1 MNGHVRDL
9 RIVLPLLASMVLS
22 TSAIAQELFK
32 CTDGVSTTYSSTAC
46 EKLGLKPSGPIRDRL
61 TVINNNPTPQNPST
75 SGRAQPSGQNQST
88 GEVAPPGAGNAAGT
102 NANAA
107 STQPQSGA
115 SAASAPPNAGKAAAS
130 IEEEEKRAR
139 RAAIGIKPVNPL
151 IDRLAR

>member
-1 MNGHVRDL
+1 MNGNVRDL
-9 RIVLPLLASMVLS
+9 RIVLPLLASMVLPA
-22 TSAIAQELFK
+22 SAIAQELFK

-61 TVINNNPTPQNPST
+61 TVINNNPTPQNPAT
-75 SGRAQPSGQNQST
+75 SGRAQPSGQSQSM
-88 GEVAPPGAGNAAGT
+88 GEVAQPGAGNAAAA

-107 STQPQSGA
+107 AAQPQSGA
-115 SAASAPPNAGKAAAS
+115 SPASAPPNAGKGAVS